1 MFFRCLKMSEN
12 KSIYRFMRFE
22 YLLDLIKNRRL
33 PLINPSEWED
43 KNDIFA
49 SKLSCRDNE
58 VVGICCFTLSKSN
71 SIYRWSK
78 MAPNNLCVRVEFDI
92 NKIKARLSQKMVMKK
107 VRYKSIDNLKP
118 NVIKTIK
125 DCAFV
130 KSKPFEQ
137 EKEIRIVTYQS
148 LVDENIKIVDYLR
161 ELPSDVIK
169 GIRFSPFLSHELF
182 LLVKELLRK
191 YLTANNWK
199 GVNISQSRILNKE
212 KWQDSLCKCVCSIA
226 QR

>member
-1 MFFRCLKMSEN
+1 MSEN

-199 GVNISQSRILNKE
+199 GVKISQSRILNKE